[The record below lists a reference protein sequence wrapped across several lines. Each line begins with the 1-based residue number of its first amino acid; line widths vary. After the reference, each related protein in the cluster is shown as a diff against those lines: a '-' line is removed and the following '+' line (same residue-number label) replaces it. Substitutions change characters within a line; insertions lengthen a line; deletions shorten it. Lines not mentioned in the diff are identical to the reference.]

1 MQCFLSVWDSFLSL
15 SSLKLWKYTP
25 KSNQIA
31 YEDPPQTA
39 AYLYLMT
46 QNSTIFVYLELTPTF
61 LVCKVKFTRIL
72 RRQCL
77 ALKII
82 WTDTRLDWKRSWD
95 CGENG
100 RMWGEFLHL
109 LPLKQKT
116 HRQLCCKPRSLFFV
130 CMAAPHRNQRVSLTE
145 MQAFYCLLEHR
156 HLALWQK

>member
-15 SSLKLWKYTP
+15 SSLRLCKYTP

-31 YEDPPQTA
+31 YEDPPQPA
-39 AYLYLMT
+39 AYLSLMT

-61 LVCKVKFTRIL
+61 LVCKVKFTSIL
-72 RRQCL
+72 RRQRL

-82 WTDTRLDWKRSWD
+82 WTDARLDWKRSWD
-95 CGENG
+95 WGENG

-116 HRQLCCKPRSLFFV
+116 HCQLCCKPRSLFFM
-130 CMAAPHRNQRVSLTE
+130 CMAAPHSNLGVSLTE
-145 MQAFYCLLEHR
+145 MQAFYWLEHR
-156 HLALWQK
+156 HLALWQS